1 MRKLYEF
8 FKVLPF
14 QKRIV
19 AAATIW
25 GNMVYECRGN
35 YTWGNTVYENHQNV
49 NWDSIRLLIFNYE
62 ILNNS
67 IKWTVDQTNVT
78 ILWLIV

>member
-8 FKVLPF
+8 FKVLQF

-25 GNMVYECRGN
+25 GN
-35 YTWGNTVYENHQNV
+35 TVVIATKDQRFFLAKPGLHYSNEKV
-49 NWDSIRLLIFNYE
+49 NE
-62 ILNNS
+62 IGS
-67 IKWTVDQTNVT
+67 ERTN
-78 ILWLIV
+78 L